1 MKSVAKRASLHEKT
15 VQKVASGEL
24 KPIAKK
30 RAPRVEKKPLDKH
43 LKVHPM
49 VWQKAQQILSQP
61 GYTKVEVIDE
71 TTVRVR

>member
-1 MKSVAKRASLHEKT
+1 
-15 VQKVASGEL
+15 
-24 KPIAKK
+24 
-30 RAPRVEKKPLDKH
+30 
-43 LKVHPM
+43 M